1 MNIWCLLI
9 SPFLAF
15 VLSEPFQL
23 VKLAQTLLLSLDSL
37 SLLRSVIS
45 DPLGHSLIADLDIV
59 SDVSDWSEDLSVI
72 EGSDRFVYFPVNVVL

>member
-1 MNIWCLLI
+1 MHIWCLLI
-9 SPFLAF
+9 SFFLVF
-15 VLSEPFQL
+15 VLSEQFQL
-23 VKLAQTLLLSLDSL
+23 VKLAHTLLLSLDSL